1 MAYNLLFPKSI
12 ITAGNMASASITS
25 SVVEIR
31 NQDNVG
37 IQLSWTGTAV
47 GTFAV
52 QISINHAEDANGNVT
67 VAGDWVALPLSPTIA
82 AAGSADSAIID
93 LNQMSASYIRVVY
106 TRSSGTGTLNA
117 YITAK
122 GV

>member
-1 MAYNLLFPKSI
+1 
-12 ITAGNMASASITS
+12 MASATLTS

-37 IQLSWTGTAV
+37 IQLSWTGTPV

-52 QISINHAEDANGNVT
+52 QISINHAQDASGNVT
-67 VAGDWVALPLSPTIA
+67 VAGDWVTLTLSPSIA
-82 AAGSADSAIID
+82 AAGTPDSAIID

-106 TRSSGTGTLNA
+106 TRTSGTGTLNA

>member
-1 MAYNLLFPKSI
+1 MAYNLLFPKQI
-12 ITAGNMASASITS
+12 ITSGNMASASITS

-37 IQLSWTGTAV
+37 IQLSWTGVPV

-52 QISINHAEDANGNVT
+52 QISINHAEDAQGNVT
-67 VAGDWVALPLSPTIA
+67 VAGDWVSLPLSPTIA

-93 LNQMSASYIRVVY
+93 LNQMSAAYVRVVY
-106 TRSSGTGTLNA
+106 TKGSGTGTLNA

>member
-1 MAYNLLFPKSI
+1 
-12 ITAGNMASASITS
+12 MASATLTS

-67 VAGDWVALPLSPTIA
+67 VAGDWVPLTLSPSIA

-122 GV
+122 GI